1 MDPLRLALALGPV
14 AIYLLLLGAVNLSR
28 RPLLVSGAR
37 DTLALGLA
45 VAGLV
50 LIGPIELFF
59 PVMAA
64 MLFGPYVWGLLV
76 GLYVLCLVLLVL
88 VLRPRLVIYNLSPE
102 ELRSVLANLAVEMD
116 RESRW
121 AGDSLILPNL
131 GVQLHVESLAA
142 MRNVCLVASGPK
154 QNYLGWKR
162 LESELGAA
170 LREVEVPRNRHA
182 VSLVAAGIVLMLF
195 IVQSVA
201 RDPQAV
207 AQTLFDMLRF

>member
-45 VAGLV
+45 VFGLV
-50 LIGPIELFF
+50 LIGPVELFF

-64 MLFGPYVWGLLV
+64 TLFGPYVWGLL
-76 GLYVLCLVLLVL
+76 GALYLLCLVLLVL
-88 VLRPRLVIYNLSPE
+88 AMRPRLVIYNLSPE
-102 ELRSVLANLAVEMD
+102 ELRPVLAERAVEID
-116 RESRW
+116 AEARW
-121 AGDSLILPNL
+121 AGDSLVLPNL
-131 GVQLHVESLAA
+131 GVQLHIESLAA
-142 MRNVCLVASGPK
+142 MRNVSLVPSGPK

-162 LESELGAA
+162 LETELDAA
-170 LREVEVPRNRHA
+170 LADIEVPRNRHA
-182 VSLVAAGIVLMLF
+182 VSLVAAGILLLLF
-195 IVQSVA
+195 VVQSVA

-207 AQTLFDMLRF
+207 AQALFDILRF

>member
-45 VAGLV
+45 VGGLV
-50 LIGPIELFF
+50 VIGPMELFF

-64 MLFGPYVWGLLV
+64 MLFGPYVWGLLI

-102 ELRSVLANLAVEMD
+102 ELRSVLANRAVEMD

-121 AGDSLILPNL
+121 AGDSLVLPNL
-131 GVQLHVESLAA
+131 GVQLHIESLAA
-142 MRNVCLVASGPK
+142 MRNVSLVASGPR

-162 LESELGAA
+162 LERELNEA

-182 VSLVAAGIVLMLF
+182 VSLVAAGVVLVLF